1 MNVDPTGHF
10 AISAALF
17 IGTIIFGAAI
27 GGGTAAY
34 SSIKKGDKWYEVALK
49 TITGAALGGMLGAAM
64 GTGAALAA
72 GGTIAGLSVGASVAV
87 GMGVTVGGSA
97 LLGATNSFVNQIIDN
112 DWDITKVNGGRIVSD
127 AAVAGIKGL
136 LSFTAGVW
144 TGGAGLWNIPKGV
157 APGLGNF
164 AVKLYLNTVIG
175 TGLKLTVDAIYALIL
190 KEECGWIN
198 GLESILRR
206 IF

>member
-1 MNVDPTGHF
+1 M
-10 AISAALF
+10 
-17 IGTIIFGAAI
+17 IIFGAAI

-34 SSIKKGDKWYEVALK
+34 SSIKKGDEWYEVALK

-72 GGTIAGLSVGASVAV
+72 GGTIAGLSVG
-87 GMGVTVGGSA
+87 GSA

-127 AAVAGIKGL
+127 AAVVGIKGL
-136 LSFTAGVW
+136 LSFAAGVW

-157 APGLGNF
+157 ASGLGNF

-190 KEECGWIN
+190 KGECRWIN

>member
-1 MNVDPTGHF
+1 MYCYCANNPINYVDPTRHF
-10 AISAALF
+10 SISSALF
-17 IGTIIFGAAI
+17 FGKIIFGALI
-27 GGGTAAY
+27 VGGTAAY
-34 SSIKKGDKWYEVALK
+34 SSIKKGDEWYETILK
-49 TITGAALGGMLGAAM
+49 TITGA
-64 GTGAALAA
+64 
-72 GGTIAGLSVGASVAV
+72 
-87 GMGVTVGGSA
+87 A
-97 LLGATNSFVNQIIDN
+97 LLGATNSFVNQIINN
-112 DWDITKVNGGRIVSD
+112 DWDITKVNGGRIASD

-136 LSFTAGVW
+136 LSFAAGAW

-164 AVKLYLNTVIG
+164 VVKLYLNTIIG
-175 TGLKLTVDAIYALIL
+175 TGLKLTADAIYALIL